1 MSIGKINDTLFLGMK
16 ENEEILEGR
25 EKKMAFEE
33 KLLLGTV
40 VAKTKTEELSIRT
53 QELKRGGVIPK
64 LCIMRVGER
73 PDDISYER
81 GAVKRMQNIGIEAE
95 VQTFA
100 QSITQ
105 DEFLQALEKNN
116 KDESIHG
123 IIIFMPLPKQLD
135 VDEIKATILPSKDV
149 DCISPANVAK
159 LLTGEE
165 GLVPCTPMAVIEL
178 MKYHDIEMQGKH
190 VVVIGRSMVVGK
202 PLSMLLLRENATV
215 TVCHSKTEGLDRLC
229 RDADLVVCALGKSK
243 FLTSKYVNEKSIVI
257 DVGIHVDEEGNMNGD
272 VNFDD
277 VAPVVAKI
285 TPVPRGV
292 GSITTVVLAKQVL
305 ESAAKA

>member
-1 MSIGKINDTLFLGMK
+1 
-16 ENEEILEGR
+16 
-25 EKKMAFEE
+25 MAFEE

-40 VAKTKTEELSIRT
+40 VAKAKTEELSA
-53 QELKRGGVIPK
+53 QAEELKRRGVVPK

-81 GAVKRMQNIGIEAE
+81 GAVKRMQSIGIETQ
-95 VQTFA
+95 VQTFE

-105 DEFLQALEKNN
+105 EEFLHALVKNN
-116 KDESIHG
+116 EDKTIYG
-123 IIIFMPLPKQLD
+123 ILIFMPLPKQLD
-135 VDEIKATILPSKDV
+135 VDEIKATILPSKDI
-149 DCISPANVAK
+149 DCISLENVAK

-178 MKYHDIEMQGKH
+178 MKYHKIEMKGKH

-202 PLSMLLLRENATV
+202 PLAMLLLRENATV
-215 TVCHSKTEGLDRLC
+215 TICHSKTQDLDKLC
-229 RDADLVVCALGKSK
+229 READIVVCALGKSK
-243 FLTSKYVNEKSIVI
+243 FLTSKYVHEKSTVI
-257 DVGIHVDEEGNMNGD
+257 DVGIHVDEEGNMSGD
-272 VNFDD
+272 VNFDE

>member
-1 MSIGKINDTLFLGMK
+1 
-16 ENEEILEGR
+16 
-25 EKKMAFEE
+25 MAFEE

-40 VAKTKTEELSIRT
+40 VAKARTEELRVRT
-53 QELKRGGVIPK
+53 EELKQGGVVPK

-116 KDESIHG
+116 KDKSIHG
-123 IIIFMPLPKQLD
+123 ILIFMPLPEQLD
-135 VDEIKATILPSKDV
+135 VDEIKATVLPSKDV
-149 DCISPANVAK
+149 DCISPENVAK

-178 MKYHDIEMQGKH
+178 MRYHKIEMQGKH

-215 TVCHSKTEGLDRLC
+215 TVCHSKTEELDKIC
-229 RDADLVVCALGKSK
+229 KGADIVVCALGKSK
-243 FLTSKYVNEKSIVI
+243 FLTSKYVHDKTIVI

-272 VNFDD
+272 VNFDE
-277 VAPVVAKI
+277 VVPLVERI

-292 GSITTVVLAKQVL
+292 GSITTAVLAKQVL